1 MKIQIES
8 LSIPAGKEN
17 GDYIL
22 QRELPNGATLI
33 LLADGM
39 GGLSLP
45 ESASKIVS
53 LCGASLFGILLV
65 YISDA
70 MLFYTSLGDVSLYYR
85 DKQGEVTQLTNDD
98 TIMQGADT
106 YLTTCIAGRGFRSP
120 IQVQRVPLNM
130 GDSLLLCSDGYYKV
144 HDIPHCFHHKEQTP
158 PTLIDDDSSVVRIE
172 IIQ

>member
-1 MKIQIES
+1 M
-8 LSIPAGKEN
+8 
-17 GDYIL
+17 
-22 QRELPNGATLI
+22 GAAL
-33 LLADGM
+33 
-39 GGLSLP
+39 
-45 ESASKIVS
+45 
-53 LCGASLFGILLV
+53 LLV

-70 MLFYTSLGDVSLYYR
+70 MLFYTSLGDVRLYYR

-106 YLTTCIAGRGFRSP
+106 YLTTCIAGRGFRNP
-120 IQVQRVPLNM
+120 IQVQRLPLNM